1 MADRFICRIS
11 DDPKIEFRTDGLN
24 YILAEHHV
32 DPKTGNWAKKVHKSF
47 FGKFSHLLRALIDRL
62 HQHRMQKHVDDLD
75 HACRLYV
82 EIARDVAS
90 KGADAWEKLRGV
102 EDV

>member
-1 MADRFICRIS
+1 MADKFICGIS
-11 DDPKIEFRTDGLN
+11 DDPKLEFHVDGMN
-24 YILAEHHV
+24 YILAEYHK
-32 DPKTGNWAKKVHKSF
+32 DPKTGKWGTKPHKSF
-47 FGKFSHLLRALIDRL
+47 FGKFSHLLRGLIDRL
-62 HQHRMQKHVDDLD
+62 HLHRMQQQVDDID

-102 EDV
+102 EDE